1 MTKKITTLTAIS
13 FAAALTL
20 AACGGGGG
28 GSSGS
33 SSSNSSSGSSGT
45 STTTSPTVTGTQ
57 STPQFAANSAQLAA
71 FNLLNQSRQQCGFAE
86 FQENTVLDNAAQNHA
101 KWEGANNT
109 VSDSEQ
115 SGQTG
120 FTGGDYQARA
130 TYAGF
135 PSSVFVTGA
144 SGAGNPV
151 FPASFVPATAGQQFV
166 ADVLSGVY
174 HVIVAGYPANIIGFG
189 EYETQTTSGA
199 YTYTNSWQSMSFA
212 STQAQTISN
221 APLTFPCSGAT
232 GLPYKVVSE
241 SPTPPNVSASGW
253 GQAQAVFGNSTTD
266 TIVLQTA
273 TLTDSSGNVTTLQI
287 LNSTTDPSKLI
298 PTWEAVAYPTS
309 PLTQNT
315 TYTTTLTGTI
325 NGTPFSRTWS
335 WSTGSYVS

>member
-1 MTKKITTLTAIS
+1 MNNKKNFPALTALA

-28 GSSGS
+28 GNSSGS
-33 SSSNSSSGSSGT
+33 NNSASGTGNSSGT
-45 STTTSPTVTGTQ
+45 SSQTVSGTQ
-57 STPQFAANSAQLAA
+57 TAPLYASTSAQSAA
-71 FNLLNQSRQQCGFAE
+71 FTLLNQARQQCGFPTL
-86 FQENTVLDNAAQNHA
+86 QENTVLDKAAQNHSV
-101 KWEGANNT
+101 WEGDNNT
-109 VSDSEQ
+109 ISDSEQ

-120 FTGGDYQARA
+120 FTGA
-130 TYAGF
+130 TYADRATASGF
-135 PSSVFVTGA
+135 PSSVYVTGA
-144 SGAGNPV
+144 SGAGNPA
-151 FPASFVPATAGQQFV
+151 FPANFVAATAGQQFV

-174 HVIVAGYPANIIGFG
+174 HVIVAGYPANITGFG
-189 EYETQTTSGA
+189 EYETQTTSGS

-212 STQAQTISN
+212 GTQKQTISN

-253 GQAQAVFGNSTTD
+253 GQAQAVFGNSTD

-273 TLTDSSGNVTTLQI
+273 TLTDSSGTVTALQI
-287 LNSTTDPSKLI
+287 LNSTTDPAKLI
-298 PTWEAVAYPTS
+298 PAWEAVAYPTS
-309 PLTQNT
+309 PLTPNA

-335 WSTGSYVS
+335 WTTGSYVS